1 MWLAYATWH
10 RWQTMLCRVS
20 TAQVVSQRQRRVL
33 CSLAARV
40 HRQRQLQC
48 LSCGRTLHLLL
59 RCALAWSSETRW
71 RCRARRAQSAARRRW
86 HARWRTGSQ
95 VLPRYNGS
103 WSVRWSDGSVIRQAV
118 VVWRLGSFIQQRRCV
133 SVHGR
138 SGAPKLN
145 WCSPGWYWLSCTGR
159 QVQHRAWRGWYALV
173 VWQRSARERIRTF
186 RKHSE
191 RRHAERVLGLW
202 CSWSAP
208 RAQRRV
214 ATRTF
219 RRQATVRSWRQLAHC
234 RFVARGLPQGPLAAL
249 HSGSGASSI
258 LSVFAHLL
266 LSW

>member
-1 MWLAYATWH
+1 M
-10 RWQTMLCRVS
+10 
-20 TAQVVSQRQRRVL
+20 
-33 CSLAARV
+33 
-40 HRQRQLQC
+40 
-48 LSCGRTLHLLL
+48 
-59 RCALAWSSETRW
+59 
-71 RCRARRAQSAARRRW
+71 
-86 HARWRTGSQ
+86 
-95 VLPRYNGS
+95 
-103 WSVRWSDGSVIRQAV
+103 
-118 VVWRLGSFIQQRRCV
+118 
-133 SVHGR
+133 HGR
-138 SGAPKLN
+138 SGAPRLN
-145 WCSPGWYWLSCTGR
+145 WCSPGWYWLSCTDR
-159 QVQHRAWRGWYALV
+159 QVQHRAWRGWSALL

-219 RRQATVRSWRQLAHC
+219 QRQATVRSWRQLVHC

-258 LSVFAHLL
+258 LSIFAHLL